1 MTTLMISLIG
11 VLLLMAVHLFGY
23 RMDSLLSR
31 IPRGYWLSFA
41 SGVSISY
48 VFLHIMPELH
58 EGEEVAAGAVAD
70 LFGVQELLI
79 YIVALAGA
87 VLFYGLRR
95 LTAHSDQIDRSRQEI
110 LDFAFWL
117 SIGAFA
123 IYNAI
128 VAHTIHHRAEIG
140 ADVLAAFVVA
150 MSLHFTVNDYGLHR
164 RFFRAYERYGR
175 WTLVVA
181 IAVGWSAGFMVN
193 ASEAAILIML
203 AFLMGGTVLHVLAEE
218 LPEQRTSSYGA
229 FLAGAIVYSFVLV
242 GL

>member
-1 MTTLMISLIG
+1 MTTLLISLLG

-23 RMDSLLSR
+23 RMDGLLGR

-58 EGEEVAAGAVAD
+58 DGEEIVASAVSGP
-70 LFGVQELLI
+70 LGVQELLI
-79 YIVALAGA
+79 YIVALVRA

-95 LTAHSDQIDRSRQEI
+95 LTAHSDQIDRSWQVI

-128 VAHTIHHRAEIG
+128 VAHTIHHRAAVG
-140 ADVLAAFVVA
+140 ANVLAAFVVA
-150 MSLHFTVNDYGLHR
+150 MSLHFAVNDYGLHR

-175 WTLVVA
+175 WTLIVA
-181 IAVGWSAGFMVN
+181 IVVGWSAGFLIKG
-193 ASEAAILIML
+193 SEATVLIML

-218 LPEQRTSSYGA
+218 LPEQRANSYGA
-229 FLAGAIVYSFVLV
+229 FIAGAIVYSFVLV

>member
-1 MTTLMISLIG
+1 MTTLLISLIG
-11 VLLLMAVHLFGY
+11 VLLLAAVHLFGY
-23 RMDSLLSR
+23 RVDNLLGN

-58 EGEEVAAGAVAD
+58 DGDEVVASALGN
-70 LFGVQELLI
+70 LFGVQELLL
-79 YIVALAGA
+79 YMVALAGA

-95 LTAHSDQIDRSRQEI
+95 LTAQSDQIDRSRQEV

-123 IYNAI
+123 VYNAI

-150 MSLHFTVNDYGLHR
+150 MSLHFTINDYGLHR
-164 RFFRAYERYGR
+164 RFVRAYVRYGR
-175 WTLVVA
+175 WMLIVGIV
-181 IAVGWSAGFMVN
+181 IGWSAGFMIH
-193 ASEAAILIML
+193 ASESIVLIML

-218 LPEQRTSSYGA
+218 LPEQRANSYGA
-229 FLAGAIVYSFVLV
+229 FLAGAILYSFILV